1 MTPIDLTRPALVAK
15 TTIED
20 AVSSPT
26 WSPSSRHL
34 LSGAWYRA
42 RERALYRLRR
52 AGRAPR

>member
-1 MTPIDLTRPALVAK
+1 MTPIDLTRPALVTK

-20 AVSSPT
+20 AVGSPT